1 MNELMLLGVFY
12 YEALAR
18 ATDISSVFLS
28 VDDEMVQHIKVTFD
42 IDTSIEELETLAAN
56 CIALRWLE
64 RTTADPFFNFLSLT
78 DKGLERFMD
87 SKYYQRT

>member
-1 MNELMLLGVFY
+1 
-12 YEALAR
+12 AR